1 MEDDRLI
8 KNLEETYRNCL
19 ETARRKNKDYGGKD
33 NDPYANFRKSTVVGV
48 SVEKGILV
56 RMLDKISRISTLLE
70 NEAMVSDEKIIDT
83 CDDLINYTAILKSYI
98 LEQTPKKVDSR
109 LQYPTQTDGIEF
121 EKL

>member
-1 MEDDRLI
+1 MEDNRLI
-8 KNLEETYRNCL
+8 KNLEETYRNCI

-33 NDPYANFRKSTVVGV
+33 SDPYANFRKSTVVGV

-70 NEAMVSDEKIIDT
+70 NEVMVSDEKIIDT

-98 LEQTPKKVDSR
+98 LEQTPKIGDLST
-109 LQYPTQTDGIEF
+109 QYPSYGIEF

>member
-8 KNLEETYRNCL
+8 KSIEETYRNCL
-19 ETARRKNKDYGGKD
+19 ETAKRKNKDYGGKD
-33 NDPYANFRKSTVVGV
+33 SDPYANFRKSTIIGV

-70 NEAMVSDEKIIDT
+70 NEVMVSDEKITDT

-109 LQYPTQTDGIEF
+109 LQYPTHAHGIEF